1 MSDHILVH
9 RIAVY
14 AHHGLTAE
22 EAKLGQRF
30 FISLDC
36 TLDLSAAGEADDWD
50 LSVCYAKLT
59 AATTRIATARRFRT
73 IEGVAEAVAAD
84 LLDGFP
90 TIQVVMVQVDKP
102 SAPVPAIIDGV
113 SVRITRSRKR

>member
-1 MSDHILVH
+1 MTDHILVH

-22 EAKLGQRF
+22 EATLGQRF

-36 TLDLSAAGEADDWD
+36 ALDLSAAGKADDWD
-50 LSVCYAKLT
+50 LSVCYARLT

-84 LLDGFP
+84 LLAGFAS
-90 TIQVVMVQVDKP
+90 IRQVCVQVDKP

-113 SVRITRSRKR
+113 SVRITRSRL

>member
-1 MSDHILVH
+1 MTDHILVH
-9 RIAVY
+9 RIAIY

-30 FISLDC
+30 YISLDC
-36 TLDLSAAGEADDWD
+36 TLDLSVAGKADDWD

-59 AATTRIATARRFRT
+59 AATTRVATARRFMT
-73 IEGVAEAVAAD
+73 IEAVAEAVAGT
-84 LLDGFP
+84 LLEEFP
-90 TIQVVMVQVDKP
+90 RIETITVQVDKP

-113 SVRITRSRKR
+113 SVRIQRVRGH

>member
-9 RIAVY
+9 RIAIY
-14 AHHGLTAE
+14 AHHGVMVE

-36 TLDLSAAGEADDWD
+36 ELDLSIAGKADDWD

-59 AATTRIATARRFRT
+59 AATTRVATARRFMT
-73 IEGVAEAVAAD
+73 IEAVAEAVAGT
-84 LLDGFP
+84 LLTEFP
-90 TIQVVMVQVDKP
+90 RVEAVTVQVDKP

-113 SVRITRSRKR
+113 SVRIRRARA